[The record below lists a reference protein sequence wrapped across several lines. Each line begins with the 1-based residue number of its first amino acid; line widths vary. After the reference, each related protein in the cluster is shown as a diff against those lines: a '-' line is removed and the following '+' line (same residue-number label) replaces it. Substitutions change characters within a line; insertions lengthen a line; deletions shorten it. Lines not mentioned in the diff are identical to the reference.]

1 MLKAPRGAFCY
12 HGGMDYANWAK
23 ANKKRIAR
31 EFIRQI
37 SNEPNSQPVGI
48 FTAGLP
54 GAGKTEFTV
63 ELLKGLTT
71 EPLRVDMDEIAQR
84 IEGYR
89 PEIADK
95 LRGGASIILSRIYD
109 EVLKNKLDFV
119 FDGTFAHANAFSNLD
134 RAISHG
140 YTVKIYYIHQSPTI
154 AWQFTKDRELVEH
167 RAIDRAGF
175 IDTYLKLEENLQ
187 ALQNRYKDVTISLV
201 VKDENNQVGRIVE
214 DVENLFDHLPP
225 FSLKTNLES
234 DIL

>member
-1 MLKAPRGAFCY
+1 MTLGVFCY
-12 HGGMDYANWAK
+12 DRAMDYAGWAN

-31 EFIRQI
+31 EFIRRI
-37 SNEPNSQPVGI
+37 SNVPNPSPVGI

-63 ELLKGLTT
+63 ELLKGITT
-71 EPLRVDMDEIAQR
+71 KPLRMDMDEIAQL
-84 IEGYR
+84 IEGYK

-119 FDGTFAHANAFSNLD
+119 FDGTFAHARALHNLD
-134 RAISHG
+134 RALSHG
-140 YTVKIYYIHQSPTI
+140 YTIKIYYIHQTPTI

-175 IDTYLKLEENLQ
+175 VDTYLSLKENLKT
-187 ALQNRYKDVTISLV
+187 LRSKYKDVTISLV

-225 FSLKTNLES
+225 FLSKTNLES